1 MGIFRCNYV
10 IAILREAISF
20 TAAGL
25 LRRLGLGMAST
36 NTQPTRPAPPRNDI
50 TRGVMF
56 KKVLVANRGEIAV
69 RIIRACRELGI
80 ETVAVYS
87 DVDRHALHV
96 RYADEAYLLG
106 PAPSR
111 ESYLRADKIIDIA
124 RKCGADAVHPGYGFL
139 AEREDFVS
147 ACLEAGIA
155 FIGPKPSSIAAMGD
169 KAEARATVI
178 KAGVPIVPGTED
190 VGNMTD
196 DELLAK
202 APQIG
207 FPLLIKATAGGG
219 GKGMREV
226 NELEE
231 MPTLLQSA
239 RREAESSFGDGNVY
253 LEKLVEGARH
263 IEIQI
268 LADTQGNVIHLGER
282 ECSLQRRHQKLLE
295 EALSPALDN
304 ELREK
309 MGSVAVKAAK
319 AVDYVNAGTIEF
331 LLDKDENF
339 YFLEMNTRLQVEH
352 PVTEMITG
360 IDIVKEQIRVARGR
374 TLSYK
379 QDEVT
384 FNGHAIECRINAEDP
399 YNNFLPSTGRITHSL
414 IPTGPGV
421 RVDTG
426 VYPGFEIT
434 PFYDPMIAKLIV
446 WGETRAQ
453 AILRMRRALEEYRI
467 VGVRTNI
474 PFHQT
479 LMDSHR
485 FMGGQYDT
493 RFVEERFSM
502 DEAEES
508 RENYAEIAAILATMV
523 AHRAAERSAQ
533 IVQRNERDTS
543 NWKWVGRWE
552 RMHR

>member
-1 MGIFRCNYV
+1 
-10 IAILREAISF
+10 
-20 TAAGL
+20 
-25 LRRLGLGMAST
+25 
-36 NTQPTRPAPPRNDI
+36 
-50 TRGVMF
+50 MF

-80 ETVAVYS
+80 ETVAVFS
-87 DVDRHALHV
+87 EADRNALHV

-111 ESYLRADKIIDIA
+111 ESYLRAEKILDVA
-124 RKCGADAVHPGYGFL
+124 RKSGADAIHPGYGFL
-139 AEREDFVS
+139 AEREDF
-147 ACLEAGIA
+147 AEHCAEAGIK

-178 KAGVPIVPGTED
+178 KAGVPVVPGTED
-190 VGNMTD
+190 VGNMTNE
-196 DELLAK
+196 ELLAK

-226 NELEE
+226 KSLEE
-231 MPTLLQSA
+231 MPTLLASA
-239 RREAESSFGDGNVY
+239 RREAEASFGDGNVY
-253 LEKLVEGARH
+253 LEKLVEDARH
-263 IEIQI
+263 IEFQI
-268 LADTQGNVIHLGER
+268 LADTFGNVIHLGER
-282 ECSLQRRHQKLLE
+282 ECSIQRRHQKLLE
-295 EALSPALDN
+295 EAPSPSLTE
-304 ELREK
+304 ELRAK
-309 MGSVAVKAAK
+309 MGNVAVKAAQ

-331 LLDKDENF
+331 LLDKDENY

-352 PVTEMITG
+352 PVTEMVTG
-360 IDIVKEQIRVARGR
+360 MDIVAEQIRIARGR
-374 TLSYK
+374 QLSAA
-379 QDEVT
+379 QEEIR

-399 YNNFLPSTGRITHSL
+399 FNGFMPSTGRITHSL
-414 IPTGPGV
+414 LPTGPGV

-485 FMGGQYDT
+485 FMGGQFDT

-502 DEAEES
+502 EAAETGAQS
-508 RENYAEIAAILATMV
+508 AEIAAILATSV
-523 AHRAAERSAQ
+523 AHQESERSAH
-533 IVQRNERDTS
+533 IVRRGERDTS

>member
-1 MGIFRCNYV
+1 
-10 IAILREAISF
+10 
-20 TAAGL
+20 
-25 LRRLGLGMAST
+25 
-36 NTQPTRPAPPRNDI
+36 
-50 TRGVMF
+50 MF
-56 KKVLVANRGEIAV
+56 KKVLIANRGEIAV

-80 ETVAVYS
+80 ETVAVFS
-87 DVDRHALHV
+87 EADRHALHV

-111 ESYLRADKIIDIA
+111 ESYLRMDKILEA
-124 RKCGADAVHPGYGFL
+124 AKKSGADAIHPGYGFL
-139 AEREDFVS
+139 AEREDFS
-147 ACLEAGIA
+147 AACEERGIA
-155 FIGPKPSSIAAMGD
+155 FIGPKPSAIAAMGD
-169 KAEARATVI
+169 KMTARNTVAA
-178 KAGVPIVPGTED
+178 AGVPVVPGTE
-190 VGNMTD
+190 GEGALSNE
-196 DELLAK
+196 ELLAV

-226 NELEE
+226 RSLEE
-231 MPTLLQSA
+231 MPALLESA
-239 RREAESSFGDGNVY
+239 RREAESAFGDGNVY

-268 LADTQGNVIHLGER
+268 LADAHGNVIHLGER

-295 EALSPALDN
+295 EAPSPELDE
-304 ELREK
+304 ELRAR
-309 MGSVAVKAAK
+309 MGAVAVKAAQ
-319 AVDYVNAGTIEF
+319 AVNYVNAGTIEF
-331 LLDKDENF
+331 LLDKEHNF

-352 PVTEMITG
+352 PVTEMVTG
-360 IDIVKEQIRVARGR
+360 IDIVKEQIRIARGR
-374 TLSYK
+374 ALSYR
-379 QDEVT
+379 QEDVR

-399 YNNFLPSTGRITHSL
+399 YNNFMPSTGRITHSL

-474 PFHQT
+474 PFHQMM
-479 LMDSHR
+479 MDSHR

-502 DEAEES
+502 DDAEEN
-508 RENYAEIAAILATMV
+508 RKNHDETAALLATLV
-523 AHRAAERSAQ
+523 AHQATERSAQ

>member
-1 MGIFRCNYV
+1 
-10 IAILREAISF
+10 
-20 TAAGL
+20 
-25 LRRLGLGMAST
+25 
-36 NTQPTRPAPPRNDI
+36 
-50 TRGVMF
+50 MF
-56 KKVLVANRGEIAV
+56 KKVLIANRGEIAV

-80 ETVAVYS
+80 DTVAVYS
-87 DVDRHALHV
+87 EADRRALHV

-139 AEREDFVS
+139 AEREDFAA
-147 ACLEAGIA
+147 ACADAGIT
-155 FIGPKPSSIAAMGD
+155 FIGPRPTSIAAMGD

-178 KAGVPIVPGTED
+178 KAGVPVVPGTED
-190 VGNMTD
+190 VGNMTN

-226 NELEE
+226 KSLED
-231 MPTLLQSA
+231 MPNLLQSA
-239 RREAESSFGDGNVY
+239 RREAESAFGDGNVY
-253 LEKLVEGARH
+253 LEKLLENARH

-268 LADTQGNVIHLGER
+268 MADTQGNVIHLGER
-282 ECSLQRRHQKLLE
+282 ECSIQRRHQKLLE
-295 EALSPALDN
+295 EAPSAALDS

-309 MGSVAVKAAK
+309 MGSVAVKAAQ
-319 AVDYVNAGTIEF
+319 AVDYANAGTIEF
-331 LLDKDENF
+331 LLDRENNF

-352 PVTEMITG
+352 PVTEMVTG

-374 TLSYK
+374 VLSYTQK
-379 QDEVT
+379 DVQI
-384 FNGHAIECRINAEDP
+384 NGHAIECRINAEDP
-399 YNNFLPSTGRITHSL
+399 YDNFLPSTGRITHS
-414 IPTGPGV
+414 IMPTGPGV
-421 RVDTG
+421 RIDTG

-502 DEAEES
+502 ETASET
-508 RENYAEIAAILATMV
+508 REDDTEIAAILATLV
-523 AHRAAERSAQ
+523 AHQETEHSAN
-533 IVQRNERDTS
+533 IVNRNERDAS

>member
-1 MGIFRCNYV
+1 
-10 IAILREAISF
+10 
-20 TAAGL
+20 
-25 LRRLGLGMAST
+25 
-36 NTQPTRPAPPRNDI
+36 
-50 TRGVMF
+50 MF
-56 KKVLVANRGEIAV
+56 NINKVLIANRGEIAV

-87 DVDRHALHV
+87 EADRRALHV

-111 ESYLRADKIIDIA
+111 ESYLRADKILDIA
-124 RKCGADAVHPGYGFL
+124 KKTGANAIHPGYGFL
-139 AEREDFVS
+139 AERDDFS
-147 ACLEAGIA
+147 AACEENNIA
-155 FIGPKPSSIAAMGD
+155 FIGPKPSAIAAMGD

-178 KAGVPIVPGTED
+178 KAGVRVVPGTED
-190 VGNMTD
+190 VGNMTND
-196 DELLAK
+196 DLLRI
-202 APQIG
+202 APTIG

-226 NELEE
+226 KSIEE
-231 MPTLLQSA
+231 MPALLESA
-239 RREAESSFGDGNVY
+239 RREAESAFGDGNVY

-268 LADTQGNVIHLGER
+268 LADSHGNVIHLGER

-295 EALSPALDN
+295 EATSSAVSE
-304 ELREK
+304 ELRNE
-309 MGSVAVKAAK
+309 MGSVAVKAAQ
-319 AVDYVNAGTIEF
+319 AVNYVNAGTIEF
-331 LLDKDENF
+331 LLDKDNNYF
-339 YFLEMNTRLQVEH
+339 FLEMNTRLQVEH
-352 PVTEMITG
+352 PITEMVTG
-360 IDIVKEQIRVARGR
+360 IDIVKEQIRIARGR

-379 QDEVT
+379 QEDVK

-399 YNNFLPSTGRITHSL
+399 FNNFMPSTGRITHSL

-467 VGVRTNI
+467 IGVRTNI

-479 LMDSHR
+479 MMDSHR

-502 DEAEES
+502 EGAEEY
-508 RENYAEIAAILATMV
+508 RKNYAEVAAILATLV
-523 AHRAAERSAQ
+523 AHESTERSAH
-533 IVQRNERDTS
+533 IFQRNERDTS

>member
-1 MGIFRCNYV
+1 
-10 IAILREAISF
+10 
-20 TAAGL
+20 
-25 LRRLGLGMAST
+25 
-36 NTQPTRPAPPRNDI
+36 
-50 TRGVMF
+50 MF

-80 ETVAVYS
+80 QTVAVYS
-87 DVDRHALHV
+87 EADRNALHV

-111 ESYLRADKIIDIA
+111 ESYLRMDKILDIA
-124 RKCGADAVHPGYGFL
+124 RKSEADAIHPGYGFL
-139 AEREDFVS
+139 AEREDFS
-147 ACLEAGIA
+147 ANCVEAGIV

-178 KAGVPIVPGTED
+178 KAGVPVVPGTED
-190 VGNMTD
+190 VGNMTND
-196 DELLAK
+196 DLLRI

-226 NELEE
+226 KSLEE
-231 MPTLLQSA
+231 MGPLLASA
-239 RREAESSFGDGNVY
+239 RREAESAFGDGNVY

-263 IEIQI
+263 IEFQI
-268 LADTQGNVIHLGER
+268 MADSFGNVIHLGER
-282 ECSLQRRHQKLLE
+282 ECSIQRRHQKLLE
-295 EALSPALDN
+295 EAPSVFMDD
-304 ELREK
+304 ELRAK
-309 MGSVAVKAAK
+309 MGDVAVKAAQT
-319 AVDYVNAGTIEF
+319 VNYVNAGTIEF
-331 LLDKDENF
+331 LVDKDKNF

-352 PVTEMITG
+352 PVTEMATG
-360 IDIVKEQIRVARGR
+360 IDIVAEQMRIARGR
-374 TLSYK
+374 QLSYT
-379 QDEVT
+379 QEQVQ

-399 YNNFLPSTGRITHSL
+399 FNNFIPSTGRITHSL
-414 IPTGPGV
+414 LPTGPGV

-474 PFHQT
+474 PFHQI

-485 FMGGQYDT
+485 FMGGQFDT
-493 RFVEERFSM
+493 RFVEERFSIDDAM
-502 DEAEES
+502 ES
-508 RENYAEIAAILATMV
+508 RESHTEIAAILATLA
-523 AHRAAERSAQ
+523 AHEQRERSTH
-533 IVQRNERDTS
+533 VVRRGERDTS